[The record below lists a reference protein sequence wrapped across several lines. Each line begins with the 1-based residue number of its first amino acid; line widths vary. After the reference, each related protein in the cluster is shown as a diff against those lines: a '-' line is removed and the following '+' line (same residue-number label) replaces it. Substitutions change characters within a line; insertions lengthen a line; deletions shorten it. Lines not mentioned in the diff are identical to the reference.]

1 MEENLTTYKLRLH
14 FFMLHIGIV
23 KLIVF
28 LTVAEW
34 KTLFFILENSLMLD
48 FLPQTC
54 ILYSG
59 GGILVNC
66 LACWSWCL
74 LNTAVSLDTGFF
86 EGHICL
92 SERVLGRLAFNERIN
107 ELVTGNLNGKWSF
120 SIEHKNPSYSEDSN
134 NHFLLSHSDLFCLWK
149 RPCK

>member
-1 MEENLTTYKLRLH
+1 MEENLTTYILRLH
-14 FFMLHIGIV
+14 FLCCTLALLSWLFSNGNRMKNSVFYSWKFSNVGVFASNLYFVQWWWHFSELFGL
-23 KLIVF
+23 LI
-28 LTVAEW
+28 LMSPEYCCQSW
-34 KTLFFILENSLMLD
+34 YRFFKG
-48 FLPQTC
+48 Q
-54 ILYSG
+54 
-59 GGILVNC
+59 
-66 LACWSWCL
+66 
-74 LNTAVSLDTGFF
+74 
-86 EGHICL
+86 ICL